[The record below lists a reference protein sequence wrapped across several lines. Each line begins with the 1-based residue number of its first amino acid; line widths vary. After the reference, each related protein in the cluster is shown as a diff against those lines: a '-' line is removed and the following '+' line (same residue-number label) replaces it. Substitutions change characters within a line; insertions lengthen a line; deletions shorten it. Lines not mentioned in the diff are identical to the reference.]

1 MKRRI
6 AVSLLFPLLLVGCG
20 GGNKQPVEAGDLV
33 AVDVTADYPKKELV
47 LQDLMDVEYVPLETS
62 DEFLVK
68 GRVMDVG
75 KKFIA
80 VSNKKEGDILLF
92 DRTTGKAMKKIN
104 RKGQGPEEYVL
115 TYSLLLDED
124 KNEIFVNDPFSAKI
138 QVYDLDGNYK
148 KSISYNNKMIIF
160 VFYHYNEDY
169 FLACRGTRGVQIPS
183 SSYPNRMGA

>member
-104 RKGQGPEEYVL
+104 PIPILSRIL
-115 TYSLLLDED
+115 RLHSLQE
-124 KNEIFVNDPFSAKI
+124 
-138 QVYDLDGNYK
+138 
-148 KSISYNNKMIIF
+148 
-160 VFYHYNEDY
+160 
-169 FLACRGTRGVQIPS
+169 
-183 SSYPNRMGA
+183 